1 MLKCFDTKSQHV
13 TNFCK
18 VDSLSWRMKTASPQN
33 TKFHE
38 DLFCNLLRW
47 IILTD
52 KTSPFFYV
60 HFVHFIQHT
69 RKFDDFL
76 IKWDSFDC
84 IIILKTV
91 DGIAVR
97 WKFHWWKLMLSLHTC
112 RASPA
117 HDPLDLASGLSAE
130 LVSQHS
136 QRSLSYTGARP
147 VSPDTEPRSRSFDH
161 QRDESGVDKG
171 NLALDQPSSLYV
183 SRCSSSCS

>member
-1 MLKCFDTKSQHV
+1 MWQISAKFFPCLGEWKQH
-13 TNFCK
+13 
-18 VDSLSWRMKTASPQN
+18 LLN

-38 DLFCNLLRW
+38 DLFSNFLRGS
-47 IILTD
+47 ILTD
-52 KTSPFFYV
+52 ILLCSFYSLCTTHKEV
-60 HFVHFIQHT
+60 WWLLDNMRQV
-69 RKFDDFL
+69 L
-76 IKWDSFDC
+76 IVR
-84 IIILKTV
+84 IMILKTV

-97 WKFHWWKLMLSLHTC
+97 WKFCWWKLISSLCTC

-147 VSPDTEPRSRSFDH
+147 VSPETEPRSRSFDH

-171 NLALDQPSSLYV
+171 NLALDQLSSLYV